1 MKPNA
6 ENQVAGVG
14 AYWIVC
20 VAFLGWLFAG
30 VHMSI
35 TQMTAQP
42 VAIDLL
48 NHVGQIDAVQ
58 LAMFNKRQTPNPD
71 SAPLSSI
78 ELQQLDSWKS
88 QVASWFTWYQCAFL
102 FGAAAGGLAF
112 GWLGD
117 RIGRA
122 KAMTASILTYSSLSA
137 LSTLAQTPL
146 QFWIIWFLACTGVGG
161 MWPNGVA
168 IVSEAWSA
176 LSRPAL
182 AGIIGTAA
190 NVGIFGMS
198 TIGTQ
203 LAISSDSWRW
213 VMLISAIP
221 FLLGLFAFATVPE
234 SPQWLAMHEARRH
247 TVPSSGARERRS
259 SDTWELFQP
268 PLLRLT
274 MIAILLGTVPM
285 IGGWGTANWMNPW
298 ADETG
303 NPLLK
308 AQIGQARALAG
319 IAGSIVGGWVAHQ
332 LGRRLT
338 FFMISLGSLLV
349 AETIFLWLKP
359 TDRSFLPLVA
369 VLGLFNGL
377 YFGWLP
383 LCIPELFPTRVRATG
398 AGIGFNSGRLI
409 TAVTL
414 FISGQLM
421 IYFDGDYARIG
432 RATSWLFALGM
443 LGACLA
449 PDWRKVH
456 ETKANPQEG

>member
-6 ENQVAGVG
+6 ENPVAGAG

-48 NHVGQIDAVQ
+48 NRVGQIDAAQ
-58 LAMFNKRQTPNPD
+58 LTMFNQRQIASPD
-71 SAPLSSI
+71 LVPLSST

-88 QVASWFTWYQCAFL
+88 QVASWFTWYQCSFL
-102 FGAAAGGLAF
+102 FGAAAGGFLF

-146 QFWIIWFLACTGVGG
+146 QFWTIWFFACTGVGG

-182 AGIIGTAA
+182 AGVIGTAA
-190 NVGIFGMS
+190 NIGIFSMS

-203 LAISSDSWRW
+203 LAIASDRWRW
-213 VMLISAIP
+213 VMLISALP
-221 FLLGLFAFATVPE
+221 ALLGVVAWLTVPE
-234 SPQWLAMHEARRH
+234 SPQWLAMRASRQRS
-247 TVPSSGARERRS
+247 PSTSEIRDRRS
-259 SDTWELFQP
+259 SDTLELFQP
-268 PLLRLT
+268 PLLGLT
-274 MIAILLGTVPM
+274 LIAILLGTVPM

-319 IAGSIVGGWVAHQ
+319 IAGSIVGGWVAHR

-369 VLGLFNGL
+369 ILGLFNGL

-398 AGIGFNSGRLI
+398 SGIGFNSGRLI

-443 LGACLA
+443 IGACIA
-449 PDWRKVH
+449 PDWRQAH
-456 ETKANPQEG
+456 ETRED

>member
-6 ENQVAGVG
+6 ENPVAGAG

-48 NHVGQIDAVQ
+48 NRVGQIDAAQ
-58 LAMFNKRQTPNPD
+58 LTMFNQRQIASPD
-71 SAPLSSI
+71 LVPLSST

-102 FGAAAGGLAF
+102 FGAAAGGFLF

-146 QFWIIWFLACTGVGG
+146 QFWTIWFFACTGVGG

-182 AGIIGTAA
+182 AGVIGTAA
-190 NVGIFGMS
+190 NIGIFSMS

-203 LAISSDSWRW
+203 LAIASDRWRW
-213 VMLISAIP
+213 VMLISALP
-221 FLLGLFAFATVPE
+221 ALLGVVAWLTVPE
-234 SPQWLAMHEARRH
+234 SPQWLAMRAARQRS
-247 TVPSSGARERRS
+247 PSTLEIRDRRS
-259 SDTWELFQP
+259 SDTLELFQP
-268 PLLRLT
+268 PLLGLT
-274 MIAILLGTVPM
+274 LIAILLGTVPM

-319 IAGSIVGGWVAHQ
+319 IAGSMVGGWVAHR

-369 VLGLFNGL
+369 ILGLFNGL

-398 AGIGFNSGRLI
+398 SGIGFNSGRLI

-443 LGACLA
+443 IGACIA
-449 PDWRKVH
+449 PDWRQAH
-456 ETKANPQEG
+456 ETRED

>member
-1 MKPNA
+1 MSTTT
-6 ENQVAGVG
+6 ENSVAGTG
-14 AYWIVC
+14 AYLIVC

-48 NHVGQIDAVQ
+48 DRMGQLDAAQLANMSQRHAKPDANEPLDEAQVQ
-58 LAMFNKRQTPNPD
+58 LLET
-71 SAPLSSI
+71 
-78 ELQQLDSWKS
+78 WKS
-88 QVASWFTWYQCAFL
+88 AVASWFTWFQCAFL
-102 FGAAAGGLAF
+102 FGAAAGGFLF

-122 KAMTASILTYSSLSA
+122 KAMAASILTYSTLSI
-137 LSTLAQTPL
+137 LSTVAQTPA
-146 QFWIIWFLACTGVGG
+146 QFWVVWFLACTGVGG

-168 IVSEAWSA
+168 IVAEAWSA

-182 AGIIGTAA
+182 AGVIGTAA
-190 NVGIFGMS
+190 NIGIFTMS

-203 LAISSDSWRW
+203 LAISYDSWRW
-213 VMLISAIP
+213 VMLIGSLP
-221 FLLGLFAFATVPE
+221 VLLGLLALALVPE
-234 SPQWLAMHEARRH
+234 SPQWLALRAPISPTMTATQQHSR
-247 TVPSSGARERRS
+247 PSSQS
-259 SDTWELFQP
+259 IELFRP

-274 MIAILLGTVPM
+274 LVAIVLGTVPM

-308 AQIGQARALAG
+308 AQVGQARALAG
-319 IAGSIVGGWVAHQ
+319 IAGSIIGGWVADR

-338 FFMISLGSLLV
+338 YFMISLGSLLV
-349 AETIFLWLKP
+349 AEVIFCSLTP

-398 AGIGFNSGRLI
+398 AGIGFNSGRLV

-414 FISGQLM
+414 FVSGQVM
-421 IYFDGDYARIG
+421 IYFDGDYSKIG
-432 RATSWLFALGM
+432 RATSWLFVLGM

-449 PDWRKVH
+449 PDWRRSTEPEKH
-456 ETKANPQEG
+456 SS

>member
-6 ENQVAGVG
+6 ENPVAGAG

-48 NHVGQIDAVQ
+48 NRVGQIDAAQ
-58 LAMFNKRQTPNPD
+58 LTMFNQRQIASPD
-71 SAPLSSI
+71 LVPLSST

-102 FGAAAGGLAF
+102 FGAAAGGFLF

-146 QFWIIWFLACTGVGG
+146 QFWTIWFFACTGVGG

-182 AGIIGTAA
+182 AGVIGTAA
-190 NVGIFGMS
+190 NIGIFSMS

-203 LAISSDSWRW
+203 LAIASDRWRW
-213 VMLISAIP
+213 VMLISALP
-221 FLLGLFAFATVPE
+221 ALLGVVAWLTVPE
-234 SPQWLAMHEARRH
+234 SPQWLAMRASRQRS
-247 TVPSSGARERRS
+247 PSTSEIRDRRS
-259 SDTWELFQP
+259 SDTLELFQP
-268 PLLRLT
+268 PLLGLT
-274 MIAILLGTVPM
+274 LIAILLGTVPM

-338 FFMISLGSLLV
+338 FFIISLGSLLV

-369 VLGLFNGL
+369 ILGLFNGL

-398 AGIGFNSGRLI
+398 SGIGFNSGRLI

-443 LGACLA
+443 IGACIA
-449 PDWRKVH
+449 PDWRQAH
-456 ETKANPQEG
+456 ETRED